1 MEDYGNVEK
10 GESRDINKHLYGMV
24 WWYGTK
30 PTTAPLLLFSCWC
43 ARSCFLPRSNAVDDD
58 VEYLIYVNIE
68 SGFTSQKTR
77 LFPEAP
83 AACPEPKR
91 AQILWYGTT
100 RALGAV
106 Q

>member
-1 MEDYGNVEK
+1 M
-10 GESRDINKHLYGMV
+10 
-24 WWYGTK
+24 
-30 PTTAPLLLFSCWC
+30 
-43 ARSCFLPRSNAVDDD
+43 DDD